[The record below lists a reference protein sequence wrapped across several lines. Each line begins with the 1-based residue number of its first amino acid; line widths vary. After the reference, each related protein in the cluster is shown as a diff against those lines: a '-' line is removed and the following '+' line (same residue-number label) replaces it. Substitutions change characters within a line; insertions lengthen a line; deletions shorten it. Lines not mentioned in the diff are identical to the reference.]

1 MSSRKMVKKILTKI
15 YHIIIGTYRNIFN
28 KNQDL
33 ATQRL
38 QYCNKCEHCIMFMGQ
53 YICDQCGCI
62 LESKVRVEDE
72 HCIIDKW

>member
-1 MSSRKMVKKILTKI
+1 MSCRKMVRICRKIRN
-15 YHIIIGTYRNIFN
+15 IIIGTYRNIFN
-28 KNQDL
+28 KKQDL

-38 QYCNKCEHCIMFMGQ
+38 KYCNKCEHRIMFMGQ

-72 HCIIDKW
+72 HCVIDKW

>member
-1 MSSRKMVKKILTKI
+1 MSSRKMVRVLRKIRN
-15 YHIIIGTYRNIFN
+15 IIIGTYRNIFN

-38 QYCNKCEHCIMFMGQ
+38 KYCNKCEHKILFMGQ

-72 HCIIDKW
+72 HCMIDKW

>member
-1 MSSRKMVKKILTKI
+1 MSSRKMVRVLRKIRN
-15 YHIIIGTYRNIFN
+15 IIIGTYRNIFN

-38 QYCNKCEHCIMFMGQ
+38 KYCNKCEHRMMFMGQ

-72 HCIIDKW
+72 HCMIDKW

>member
-1 MSSRKMVKKILTKI
+1 MSSRKMVRVLRKIRN
-15 YHIIIGTYRNIFN
+15 IIIGTYRNIFN

-33 ATQRL
+33 ATRRL
-38 QYCNKCEHCIMFMGQ
+38 KYCNKCEHRMMFMGQ

-72 HCIIDKW
+72 HCMIDKW

>member
-1 MSSRKMVKKILTKI
+1 MSSRKMVKIFKKVRN
-15 YHIIIGTYRNIFN
+15 IIIGTYRNIFN

-33 ATQRL
+33 ATRRL
-38 QYCNKCEHCIMFMGQ
+38 KYCNKCEHRMMFMGQ

-72 HCIIDKW
+72 HCMIDKW

>member
-1 MSSRKMVKKILTKI
+1 MSSRKMVSVLRKVRN
-15 YHIIIGTYRNIFN
+15 IIIGTYRNIFN
-28 KNQDL
+28 KKQDL

-38 QYCNKCEHCIMFMGQ
+38 KYCNKCEHRMMFMGQ

-72 HCIIDKW
+72 HCMIDKW

>member
-1 MSSRKMVKKILTKI
+1 MSSRKMVRIFKKI
-15 YHIIIGTYRNIFN
+15 RNIIVGTFRNVFN
-28 KNQDL
+28 KKQDL

-38 QYCNKCEHCIMFMGQ
+38 VICETCEHRIKFAGQ

-72 HCIIDKW
+72 HCMIDKW

>member
-1 MSSRKMVKKILTKI
+1 MSCRKMVRVLRKIRN
-15 YHIIIGTYRNIFN
+15 IIIGTYRNIFN

-33 ATQRL
+33 ATIRL
-38 QYCNKCEHCIMFMGQ
+38 KYCNKCEHRILFMGQ

-72 HCIIDKW
+72 HCMIDKW

>member
-1 MSSRKMVKKILTKI
+1 MSSRKMVKKILIKI
-15 YHIIIGTYRNIFN
+15 QHIIIGTYRNIFN

-33 ATQRL
+33 ATTRL
-38 QYCNKCEHCIMFMGQ
+38 QYCNKCEHRIMFMGQ

-62 LESKVRVEDE
+62 IESKVRVEDE

>member
-1 MSSRKMVKKILTKI
+1 MSSRKMVRIFKKIRN
-15 YHIIIGTYRNIFN
+15 IIIGTYRNVFN

-38 QYCNKCEHCIMFMGQ
+38 KYCNKCEHRIMFMGQ

-72 HCIIDKW
+72 HCMIDKW

>member
-1 MSSRKMVKKILTKI
+1 MVRICRKIRN
-15 YHIIIGTYRNIFN
+15 IIIGTYRNIFN
-28 KNQDL
+28 KKQDL

-38 QYCNKCEHCIMFMGQ
+38 KYCNKCEHRIMFMGQ

-72 HCIIDKW
+72 HCVIDKW

>member
-1 MSSRKMVKKILTKI
+1 MSSRKMVRIFRKIRN
-15 YHIIIGTYRNIFN
+15 IIIGTYRNIFN

-38 QYCNKCEHCIMFMGQ
+38 EYCNRCEHRIMFMGQ

-62 LESKVRVEDE
+62 IESKVRVEDE
-72 HCIIDKW
+72 HCMIDKW

>member
-1 MSSRKMVKKILTKI
+1 MSCRKMVRICRKIRN
-15 YHIIIGTYRNIFN
+15 IIIGTYRNIFN

-38 QYCNKCEHCIMFMGQ
+38 KYCNKCEHRIMFMGQ

-72 HCIIDKW
+72 HCVIDKW

>member
-1 MSSRKMVKKILTKI
+1 MSSRKMVRIFRKIRN
-15 YHIIIGTYRNIFN
+15 IIIGTYRNIFN

-33 ATQRL
+33 AMLRL
-38 QYCNKCEHCIMFMGQ
+38 VYCNRCEHRMMFMGQ

-72 HCIIDKW
+72 HCMIDKW

>member
-1 MSSRKMVKKILTKI
+1 MSSRKMVKIFRKIRN
-15 YHIIIGTYRNIFN
+15 IIIGTYRNIFN

-33 ATQRL
+33 ATIRL
-38 QYCNKCEHCIMFMGQ
+38 KYCNKCEHRMLFMGQ

-72 HCIIDKW
+72 HCMIDTW

>member
-1 MSSRKMVKKILTKI
+1 MSSRKMVRMLRKIRN
-15 YHIIIGTYRNIFN
+15 IIIGTYRNIFN

-33 ATQRL
+33 ATIRL
-38 QYCNKCEHCIMFMGQ
+38 KYCNKCEHRILFMKQ

-72 HCIIDKW
+72 HCMIDKW

>member
-1 MSSRKMVKKILTKI
+1 MSSRKMVRMLRKIRN
-15 YHIIIGTYRNIFN
+15 IIIGTYRNIFN

-33 ATQRL
+33 ATRRL
-38 QYCNKCEHCIMFMGQ
+38 KYCNKCEHRMMFMGQ

-72 HCIIDKW
+72 HCMIDKW

>member
-1 MSSRKMVKKILTKI
+1 MSSRKMVNKILIKI
-15 YHIIIGTYRNIFN
+15 WHIIIGTYRNVFN
-28 KNQDL
+28 KKQDL
-33 ATQRL
+33 ATQL
-38 QYCNKCEHCIMFMGQ
+38 QKYCNKCEHRIMFMGQ

>member
-1 MSSRKMVKKILTKI
+1 MSSRKMVRMLRKIRN
-15 YHIIIGTYRNIFN
+15 IIIGTYRNIFN

-38 QYCNKCEHCIMFMGQ
+38 QYCNKCEHRIMFMGQ

-72 HCIIDKW
+72 HCMIDKW

>member
-1 MSSRKMVKKILTKI
+1 MSSRKMVRVLRKIRN
-15 YHIIIGTYRNIFN
+15 IIIGTYRNIFN

-33 ATQRL
+33 ATRRL
-38 QYCNKCEHCIMFMGQ
+38 KYCNKCEHRILFMGQ

-72 HCIIDKW
+72 HCMIDKW

>member
-1 MSSRKMVKKILTKI
+1 MSSRKMVSVLRKVRN
-15 YHIIIGTYRNIFN
+15 IIIGTYRNIFN

-33 ATQRL
+33 ATKRL
-38 QYCNKCEHCIMFMGQ
+38 KYCNKCEHRMMFMGQ

-72 HCIIDKW
+72 HCMIDKW

>member
-1 MSSRKMVKKILTKI
+1 MSSRKMVTLLKKLRN
-15 YHIIIGTYRNIFN
+15 IIIGTYRNVFN

-33 ATQRL
+33 ATTRL
-38 QYCNKCEHCIMFMGQ
+38 NYCNKCEHRIMFMGQ

-72 HCIIDKW
+72 HCMIDKW

>member
-1 MSSRKMVKKILTKI
+1 MSSRKMVKILKKIRN
-15 YHIIIGTYRNIFN
+15 IIIGTYRNIFN

-33 ATQRL
+33 ATIRL
-38 QYCNKCEHCIMFMGQ
+38 NLCNKCNHRIKFAGQ

>member
-1 MSSRKMVKKILTKI
+1 MSSRKMATIFRKVRN
-15 YHIIIGTYRNIFN
+15 IIIGTYRNIFN

-33 ATQRL
+33 ATRRL
-38 QYCNKCEHCIMFMGQ
+38 KYCNKCEHRMMFMGQ

-72 HCIIDKW
+72 HCMIDKW

>member
-1 MSSRKMVKKILTKI
+1 MSCRKMVRIYRKIRN
-15 YHIIIGTYRNIFN
+15 IIIGTYRNIFN
-28 KNQDL
+28 KKQDL

-38 QYCNKCEHCIMFMGQ
+38 KYCNKCEHRIMFMGQ

-72 HCIIDKW
+72 HCVIDKW

>member
-1 MSSRKMVKKILTKI
+1 MSGRKMVRVLRKIRN
-15 YHIIIGTYRNIFN
+15 IILGTYRNVFN

-33 ATQRL
+33 ATLRL
-38 QYCNKCEHCIMFMGQ
+38 RYCNKCEHRMMFMGQ

-72 HCIIDKW
+72 HCMIDKW

>member
-1 MSSRKMVKKILTKI
+1 MSSRKMVNRILIKIW
-15 YHIIIGTYRNIFN
+15 HIIIGTYRNIFN
-28 KNQDL
+28 KKQDL
-33 ATQRL
+33 ATLRL
-38 QYCNKCEHCIMFMGQ
+38 KYCNKCEHRIMFMGQ

>member
-28 KNQDL
+28 KKQDL
-33 ATQRL
+33 ATLRL
-38 QYCNKCEHCIMFMGQ
+38 QYCNKCEHRIMFMGQ
-53 YICDQCGCI
+53 YICNQCGCI

>member
-1 MSSRKMVKKILTKI
+1 MSSRKMVKVFKKIRN
-15 YHIIIGTYRNIFN
+15 IIIGTYRNIFN

-38 QYCNKCEHCIMFMGQ
+38 KYCNKCEHKMMFMGQ

-62 LESKVRVEDE
+62 IESKVRVEDE
-72 HCIIDKW
+72 HCMIDKW

>member
-1 MSSRKMVKKILTKI
+1 MSSRKMVRMLRKIRN
-15 YHIIIGTYRNIFN
+15 IIIGTYRNIFN
-28 KNQDL
+28 KKQDL

-38 QYCNKCEHCIMFMGQ
+38 KYCNKCEHRMMFMGQ

-72 HCIIDKW
+72 HCMIDKW

>member
-1 MSSRKMVKKILTKI
+1 MSSRKMVRVLRKIRN
-15 YHIIIGTYRNIFN
+15 IIIGTYRNIFN

-33 ATQRL
+33 ATRRL
-38 QYCNKCEHCIMFMGQ
+38 KYCNKCEHRIMFMGQ

-72 HCIIDKW
+72 HCMIDKW

>member
-1 MSSRKMVKKILTKI
+1 MSCRKMVRICRKIRN
-15 YHIIIGTYRNIFN
+15 IIIGTYRNIFN
-28 KNQDL
+28 KKQDL

-38 QYCNKCEHCIMFMGQ
+38 KYCNKCEHRMMFMGQ

-72 HCIIDKW
+72 HCVIDKW

>member
-1 MSSRKMVKKILTKI
+1 MVRLFRKIRN
-15 YHIIIGTYRNIFN
+15 IIIGTYRNIFN

-38 QYCNKCEHCIMFMGQ
+38 KHCNKCEHKMFFMGQ

-72 HCIIDKW
+72 HCMIDKW